1 MMDLRL
7 MEPFRVEGDR
17 LLSMVLFMWMV
28 LVLSLTLPVLAE
40 NLALSRWAAPVLAE
54 DLELPLPLPVVV
66 PVFVEDLVFSLP
78 LPVFDPVLVEDL
90 VLVEDRSRILVAFLW
105 THLLV
110 VSSVLALMDVL
121 AAPRLRRA
129 METDLVEFPCENL
142 TVDLFAVDI
151 AVRAEAG

>member
-40 NLALSRWAAPVLAE
+40 NLALSRWAAPVLVE
-54 DLELPLPLPVVV
+54 DLVLPLPLPVVV

-90 VLVEDRSRILVAFLW
+90 VLVEDRSR
-105 THLLV
+105 V